1 MNISLENVDKV
12 SALLTVKL
20 EKADYQEAVEKSLKT
35 FRKKANL
42 PGFRP
47 GMVPMSLIKKQYGKA
62 IVVEEVNKIL
72 QNKVYEYIRDNK
84 INMLGEPLPNEDKQK
99 TINFELDEDFEFLFD
114 VALAPEFEASITSKD
129 KIDYYTIEVSD
140 DMVEKQV
147 KMYTQRNGKYEQ
159 VDTYEENDMLKGL
172 LSELDENGNTKEG
185 GIQVEGAVMMPSYL
199 KNEEQKATFVNAKKN
214 DVLVFNPNKAYE
226 GQDSL
231 ISSLLKVDK
240 EKASEIK
247 SDFSF
252 QIEEITRF
260 VDGELNQ
267 DIFDQVFGK
276 DVVKTAD
283 EFKAKIKEM
292 LALQLVS
299 DSNYKFLIDVRD
311 YMTKKI
317 GKLEFPDALLK
328 RIMILNNKDKGEAFV
343 NENYDKSIEELTWS
357 LIKDKLVAENDIKIE
372 QTDVVEAAKN
382 VTKAQFAQYGMMNP
396 PEELVNKYAEDML
409 KKEGQ
414 ADSLVNKAVE
424 VKLAEALKVKATL
437 KNNDISLEE
446 FNKLF
451 EK

>member
-84 INMLGEPLPNEDKQK
+84 VNMLGEPLPNEDKQK
-99 TINFELDEDFEFLFD
+99 TINFESDEDFEFLFD

-129 KIDYYTIEVSD
+129 KIDYYTIEVND

-147 KMYTQRNGKYEQ
+147 KMYTQRIGKYEQ

-267 DIFDQVFGK
+267 EIFDQVFGK
-276 DVVKTAD
+276 DVVKTTD

-311 YMTKKI
+311 YITKKI

-328 RIMILNNKDKGEAFV
+328 RIMILNNKDKGETFV

-372 QTDVVEAAKN
+372 QTDVVEVAKN
-382 VTKAQFAQYGMMNP
+382 VTKAQFVQYGMMNP

-409 KKEGQ
+409 KKEDQ
-414 ADSLVNKAVE
+414 TDSLVNRAVE
-424 VKLAEALKVKATL
+424 VKLAEALKIKVTL
-437 KNNDISLEE
+437 KNKDISLED

>member
-1 MNISLENVDKV
+1 
-12 SALLTVKL
+12 
-20 EKADYQEAVEKSLKT
+20 
-35 FRKKANL
+35 L

-84 INMLGEPLPNEDKQK
+84 VNMLGEPLPNEDKQK
-99 TINFELDEDFEFLFD
+99 TINFESDEDFEFLFD

-140 DMVEKQV
+140 DMVEKQA

-267 DIFDQVFGK
+267 EIFDQVFGK

-311 YMTKKI
+311 YITKKI

-357 LIKDKLVAENDIKIE
+357 LIKDKLVAENDIKVE
-372 QTDVVEAAKN
+372 QTDVVEVAKN

-396 PEELVNKYAEDML
+396 PEDLVNKYAEDML

-414 ADSLVNKAVE
+414 TDSLVNRAVE
-424 VKLAEALKVKATL
+424 VKLAEALKAKATL
-437 KNNDISLEE
+437 QNKDISLEN